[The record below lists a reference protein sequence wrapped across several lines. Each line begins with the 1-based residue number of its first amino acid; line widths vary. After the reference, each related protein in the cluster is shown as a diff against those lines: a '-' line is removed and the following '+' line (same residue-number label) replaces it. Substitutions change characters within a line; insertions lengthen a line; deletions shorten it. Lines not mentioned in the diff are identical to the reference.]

1 MKHFYRVAPLVAAL
15 LLASA
20 SAFAQPDL
28 SKSAAPTALA
38 PLDEANWRAISIQN
52 ARPSLIAYMLD
63 PAHNSLPASF
73 NIPGSLASKFR
84 TGDDELKK
92 VPKGPFEG
100 LRLVGADNQKLLFV
114 SGKNEAQ
121 IAQLQAMVALLD
133 KTERLVTVEAQLV
146 ELPVAEISKFG
157 LAFDAATPGT
167 PGVAAPVMGALQIG
181 FVPDDFQTRLDELVK
196 AGAAKVLSTGPQIIT
211 NNASLAVSLRF
222 GPIDNTGAN
231 QNKLP
236 PAPKAGTDT
245 IITLTP
251 TINGDDTI
259 TVLMN
264 TATLPETNGSSG
276 LASIFNLRDGQ
287 IIALTGLKS
296 SAFPRETNAPPLP
309 MLDKIP
315 FMNSTTPSSLAE
327 LNQIPITGKLFHSKK
342 LEDANT
348 VLLLVTARLV
358 RTNEK

>member
-1 MKHFYRVAPLVAAL
+1 MKHFYRAAPLVAAL

-38 PLDEANWRAISIQN
+38 PLDKTNWRAISIQN

-114 SGKNEAQ
+114 SGKDEAQ

-133 KTERLVTVEAQLV
+133 KTERLVAVEAQLV
-146 ELPVAEISKFG
+146 EVPVAEISKFG

-167 PGVAAPVMGALQIG
+167 PSLTLPVPGAFQTGL
-181 FVPDDFQTRLDELVK
+181 VRDDFQTRLDELVK
-196 AGAAKVLSTGPQIIT
+196 AGTAKVLSTGPQTIT

-236 PAPKAGTDT
+236 PAPKEGTD
-245 IITLTP
+245 IVITLTP

-264 TATLPETNGSSG
+264 TATLPANDESSG
-276 LASIFNLRDGQ
+276 LTTIANLRDGQ
-287 IIALTGLKS
+287 TIALSGLPAS
-296 SAFPRETNAPPLP
+296 TFPREKTAPIP
-309 MLDKIP
+309 MLDRIP
-315 FMNSTTPSSLAE
+315 LLSTTTPPPVPMLID
-327 LNQIPITGKLFHSKK
+327 IPINGRLFRSKK
-342 LEDANT
+342 IEDERA
-348 VLLLVTARLV
+348 VLLLVTARIV
-358 RTNEK
+358 RDGK